1 MNEFPEYNAEF
12 SHTGMGTMSLADF
25 SLAGKRALVV
35 GGRRNMGKG
44 FALGLA
50 EAGADVVVTDINIED
65 GRLQAVADEIEA
77 MGRRSLA
84 VKTDISKKAEVD
96 ALVAKVVESLGGID
110 ILMNVAVMYHRH
122 AVTEL
127 EEDDWEQLTNVN
139 LKGYWLTHQ
148 AVAPIMQAQ
157 RSGSIINLSSRGGL
171 KAHADKGMG
180 NYAIVKAGVAMM
192 TRQYCRY
199 LGPYGIRV
207 NALAPSLVEWE
218 QHPAGDYYRENP
230 EQAPKT
236 PPKKGPEPTEQQ
248 KFEAWS
254 TGPEN
259 LPLGRVA
266 TFEEMA
272 NAAVF
277 LASDAASYVTGT
289 VLCVD
294 GGYMA

>member
-1 MNEFPEYNAEF
+1 
-12 SHTGMGTMSLADF
+12 MSLKQF
-25 SLAGKRALVV
+25 SLEGKKALVV
-35 GGRRNMGKG
+35 GARRNMGKG

-50 EAGADVVVTDINIED
+50 EAGADVVVTDVAVDD
-65 GRLQAVADEIEA
+65 GALQSVADEISE
-77 MGRRSLA
+77 MGRRSA
-84 VKTDISKKAEVD
+84 AIQADISSKQSVSKLVD
-96 ALVAKVVESLGGID
+96 QTISVLGGLD
-110 ILMNVAVMYHRH
+110 VLMNVAVMYHRK
-122 AVTEL
+122 AL
-127 EEDDWEQLTNVN
+127 PDLDEDGWDQLTNVN
-139 LKGYWLTHQ
+139 LKGYWLMHQ

-199 LGPYGIRV
+199 LGPDNVRV
-207 NALAPSLVEWE
+207 NAIAPSLVEWE
-218 QHPAGDYYRENP
+218 QHPAGDYYREHP
-230 EQAPKT
+230 EKKPKS
-236 PPKKGPEPTEQQ
+236 PPLKPKLSDLDR
-248 KFEAWS
+248 FEAWS

-277 LASDAASYVTGT
+277 LASDASSYITGT
-289 VLCVD
+289 ILCVD